1 MEKHAYILEKLKIN
15 NKPIVKCM
23 VICRDIIIL
32 LLLSLILFFFIN
44 LNILNID
51 VFSLA
56 RNQHQENIYIII
68 DLKTKNKNKSFNI
81 MQIAYTKEF
90 GKVRN
95 LNDIVREFP

>member
-1 MEKHAYILEKLKIN
+1 MPWYNYFVTIVIN
-15 NKPIVKCM
+15 
-23 VICRDIIIL
+23 II
-32 LLLSLILFFFIN
+32 FIS

-51 VFSLA
+51 VFSPA
-56 RNQHQENIYIII
+56 RNQHQENIYIIIIFI

-95 LNDIVREFP
+95 LNHIVREFP